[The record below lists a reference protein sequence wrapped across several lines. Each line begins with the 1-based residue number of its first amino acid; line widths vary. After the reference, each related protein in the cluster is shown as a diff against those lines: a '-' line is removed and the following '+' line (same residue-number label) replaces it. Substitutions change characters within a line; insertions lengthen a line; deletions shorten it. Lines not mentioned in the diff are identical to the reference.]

1 VIEQSETRRELEKHV
16 RALVPKRAQ
25 VGNSIASSRPGVA
38 ALGVGSVM
46 TGYVWGWVRGRRG
59 RKRKKKVS

>member
-16 RALVPKRAQ
+16 RSLLPKEGKI
-25 VGNSIASSRPGVA
+25 GNSIGNSRQGVA

-46 TGYVWGWVRGRRG
+46 TGYVWGWIRGRRG
-59 RKRKKKVS
+59 RKKKKVT